1 MRPINFLV
9 SIPCRTLHPVQ
20 SAEYIEEFQKL
31 EELYENNPVLRA
43 EVDTAMESMQ
53 LYYPD
58 YFKKIEGKAFIELS
72 EEEIIDF
79 GRMIKEHK
87 KRLKMQN

>member
-1 MRPINFLV
+1 MRPVNFLV
-9 SIPCRTLHPVQ
+9 SIPCRTWHPVQ

>member
-1 MRPINFLV
+1 MQSFINL
-9 SIPCRTLHPVQ
+9 IHNINKMKKTL
-20 SAEYIEEFQKL
+20 AEYIEEFQKL

-58 YFKKIEGKAFIELS
+58 YFKK
-72 EEEIIDF
+72 
-79 GRMIKEHK
+79 
-87 KRLKMQN
+87 

>member
-1 MRPINFLV
+1 LQSFINL
-9 SIPCRTLHPVQ
+9 IHNINKMKKTL
-20 SAEYIEEFQKL
+20 AEYIEEFQKL

-58 YFKKIEGKAFIELS
+58 YFKKIEGRAFIELS

>member
-1 MRPINFLV
+1 MRPINFIV
-9 SIPCRTLHPVQ
+9 SILYRTWRPVQ